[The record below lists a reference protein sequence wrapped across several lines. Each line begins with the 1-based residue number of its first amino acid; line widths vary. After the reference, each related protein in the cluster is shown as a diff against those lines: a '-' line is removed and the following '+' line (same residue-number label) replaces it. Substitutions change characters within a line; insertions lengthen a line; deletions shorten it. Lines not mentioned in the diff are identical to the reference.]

1 MLEYL
6 ALPVFRRAVIALVL
20 SGAAY
25 PSLGCYILS
34 LEMVPARFAVMHAS
48 LLGAAIGLA
57 LGLDPS
63 VAALA
68 AALLSGIVVA
78 ILGDKPGA
86 ASASAP
92 LALVMTFCLGMAFI
106 IFHKSKVQS
115 AQAFNLLWGSVLAL
129 RETDLALTAATA
141 AALLA
146 FSLAFFKEIK
156 ALLFDRQLA
165 ASAGV
170 PARPLYYALIILT
183 CLGLGMAMRLSGAL
197 LADALTILPAM
208 AARALKKNLAKTL
221 AWGGAFGLAVNASG
235 FALSLAFDLPAGP
248 AIIVTGTAAV
258 GIASLIGR
266 RRTRPKSQL
275 AERI

>member
-1 MLEYL
+1 VLEYL
-6 ALPVFRRAVIALVL
+6 ALPVFRRAIIALVL
-20 SGAAY
+20 SGMAY

-48 LLGAAIGLA
+48 LLGAAVGLA

-78 ILGDKPGA
+78 VLGDKPGA

-129 RETDLALTAATA
+129 RESDLTLTALTA

-146 FSLAFFKEIK
+146 FSAAFFKEIK
-156 ALLFDRQLA
+156 AILFDRQLA
-165 ASAGV
+165 ASAGM
-170 PARPLYYALIILT
+170 PARPLYFALIILT

-208 AARALKKNLAKTL
+208 AARALKKGLAATL
-221 AWGGAFGLAVNASG
+221 FWGGAFGLLANAAG
-235 FALSLAFDLPAGP
+235 FALSLAFDLPTGP
-248 AIIVTGTAAV
+248 AIIVAGTLVVA
-258 GIASLIGR
+258 GASLIGGR
-266 RRTRPKSQL
+266 KPKSKVLL
-275 AERI
+275 AKRK

>member
-6 ALPVFRRAVIALVL
+6 ALPVFRRAIIALIL

-34 LEMVPARFAVMHAS
+34 LELVPARFAVMHAS

-63 VAALA
+63 VMALA
-68 AALLSGIVVA
+68 AALISGIVVA
-78 ILGDKPGA
+78 FLGDKPGA
-86 ASASAP
+86 ASASGP
-92 LALVMTFCLGMAFI
+92 LGLVMTFCLGMAFI
-106 IFHKSKVQS
+106 IFHKSGVQS

-129 RETDLALTAATA
+129 RESDLTLTALTA
-141 AALLA
+141 AALLG
-146 FSLAFFKEIK
+146 FSLLFFKEIR
-156 ALLFDRQLA
+156 AMLYDRQLA
-165 ASAGV
+165 ASAGMPV
-170 PARPLYYALIILT
+170 RPLYFALIILV

-221 AWGGAFGLAVNASG
+221 VWGAAFGLAVNAIG
-235 FALSLAFDLPAGP
+235 FALSMAYDIPTGP
-248 AIIVTGTAAV
+248 AIIVAGTAAV
-258 GIASLIGR
+258 AVASLIGGRKTKR
-266 RRTRPKSQL
+266 RFIL
-275 AERI
+275 AERE